1 MIIPTT
7 QTFTCADD
15 PDARMIVQVTD
26 PGHVYIEGVDSDGEM
41 YLMWM
46 RDREQITMLRDML
59 TAWLS
64 RP

>member
-1 MIIPTT
+1 
-7 QTFTCADD
+7 
-15 PDARMIVQVTD
+15 MIVQVTD